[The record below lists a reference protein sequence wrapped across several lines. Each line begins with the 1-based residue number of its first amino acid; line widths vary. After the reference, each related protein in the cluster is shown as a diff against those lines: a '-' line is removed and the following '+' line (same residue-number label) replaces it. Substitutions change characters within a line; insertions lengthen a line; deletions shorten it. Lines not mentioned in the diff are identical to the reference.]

1 MAADSIQLVIDYEN
15 GNLKFVS
22 KEAEDELSSSG
33 KKSGKQFSNNFT
45 KSINASGGVKS
56 LLGTIGKIGAA
67 AAAVGSVALF
77 KSVKD
82 AATLEVINTQFE
94 VMLKSSSA
102 AQKQVEELQDFAAS
116 TPFQLTGLA
125 EATKQLLS
133 FGTAQKDII
142 PTLTQ
147 LGDIAAGVGADIT
160 DLTIPFGR
168 LVSTQKLTL
177 QELDK
182 FADRGVNIYAELA
195 KQTGTSLK
203 DIRDDISRGKIPF
216 EEFNKAL
223 TNMTGKSGLF
233 FKGMEK
239 QSKTLTGVMSTLAD
253 NLFNVSANF
262 GKAFSPVVIK
272 IANDVIKVIK
282 DVNKEITESFNVF
295 EDVLNP
301 LIAVNEAIITY
312 VIAPLELLGN
322 IGVTVFDLLVSGVAT
337 TVAAFGQL
345 GGTIG
350 SLLSKFGIADELSQG
365 LQDFADTSAATAAEA
380 ALKVGESASSILDF
394 DASTKLAQK
403 NEELRAYF
411 QTQRE
416 IVAVEGT
423 ATKEV
428 LDAQVTGVGETS
440 QTFAAMLVGTFK
452 EVEIGITQTKK
463 QMAVAAKQ
471 TASIVKNGLAKGISG
486 GIQNIATS
494 LAKGEDV
501 FANFG
506 NFLLGTIGDLA
517 IQLGSFFIAQ
527 GIAVQAMEA
536 VQPGSGAIVAGAAL
550 VAVGSLLKAAS
561 GGGGASASTG
571 GGAGGGGGALA
582 SQAEPT
588 SEFIEEAGGVSAP
601 QTVLNINV
609 EGNIR
614 DDAAFTRQLVEDI
627 GTEGGKQ
634 GLVFDN
640 FATV

>member
-203 DIRDDISRGKIPF
+203 NIRDDISRGKIPF

-253 NLFNVSANF
+253 NLFNVSANL

-272 IANDVIKVIK
+272 IAKDVIKVIK

-322 IGVTVFDLLVSGVAT
+322 IGITVFDLLVSGVAT
-337 TVAAFGQL
+337 TVAAFGML

-411 QTQRE
+411 QTQNA
-416 IVAVEGT
+416 IVAEEN
-423 ATKEV
+423 TKGGQV
-428 LDAQVTGVGETS
+428 LDANIQDTGAKT
-440 QTFAAMLVGTFK
+440 QTFAKLLGDTFK
-452 EVEIGITQTKK
+452 GVSVGINKTKDEMKNVSDQTSK
-463 QMAVAAKQ
+463 
-471 TASIVKNGLAKGISG
+471 IVKNGLAKGISG

-506 NFLLGTIGDLA
+506 KFLLGTIADLA
-517 IQLGSFFIAQ
+517 IQLGSFFIAE
-527 GIAVQAMEA
+527 GIAVTALNA
-536 VQPGSGAIVAGAAL
+536 VSGTGAIAAGAAL
-550 VAVGSLLKAAS
+550 VALGSLLKAS
-561 GGGGASASTG
+561 I
-571 GGAGGGGGALA
+571 GGGGGAAA
-582 SQAEPT
+582 SSGGGGGPSPAFASDNEPT

>member
-15 GNLKFVS
+15 GNIKFVS
-22 KEAEDELSSSG
+22 KEAEDELAASG
-33 KKSGKQFSNNFT
+33 KRSGSRFSKRFT
-45 KSINASGGVKS
+45 DSIKASGGVKS
-56 LLGTIGKIGAA
+56 LLSSIGKVGAA
-67 AAAVGSVALF
+67 ATALSGVALF
-77 KSVKD
+77 KSIKD
-82 AATLEVINTQFE
+82 AGKLETIEAQFTTI
-94 VMLKSSSA
+94 LKSSA
-102 AQKQVEELQDFAAS
+102 AAEKQVRSLQDFAAT
-116 TPFQLTGLA
+116 TPFKLDGLST
-125 EATKQLLS
+125 ATRQLLS
-133 FGTAQKDII
+133 FGVAQKDII
-142 PTLTQ
+142 PTLSK
-147 LGDIAAGVGADIT
+147 LGDLASGAGAELT
-160 DLTIPFGR
+160 ELTIPFGR
-168 LVSTQKLTL
+168 LVATQKLTL
-177 QELDK
+177 IELDK
-182 FADRGVNIYAELA
+182 FSDRGINLYQQLA
-195 KQTGTSLK
+195 DQTGRSIK
-203 DIRDDISRGKIPF
+203 EMRGAITKGQIPY
-216 EEFNKAL
+216 EEFTKAISNL
-223 TNMTGKSGLF
+223 TSKQGIF
-233 FKGMEK
+233 FKGMETR
-239 QSKTLTGVMSTLAD
+239 SKTLQGVTSTLAD
-253 NLFNVSANF
+253 NLFNLSANF
-262 GKAFSPVVIK
+262 GKAFSPLI
-272 IANDVIKVIK
+272 IKVSRDIIK
-282 DVNKEITESFNVF
+282 SMQELNKEVTKNFDVF
-295 EDVLNP
+295 RDVVSP
-301 LIAVNEAIITY
+301 LIVFNDALITY
-312 VIAPLELLGN
+312 VIAPLELVGN
-322 IGVTVFDLLVSGVAT
+322 IGVAVFDLLVSGVAT

-365 LQDFADTSAATAAEA
+365 LQDFADTSASTAAEA
-380 ALKVGESASSILDF
+380 ALAVGNSASSILDF
-394 DASTKLAQK
+394 DVSTKLAEK
-403 NEELRAYF
+403 NEQLRGYF
-411 QTQRE
+411 QTQRA
-416 IVAVEGT
+416 IVETEGA

-428 LDAQVTGVGETS
+428 LDTQVAGVGETS
-440 QTFAAMLVGTFK
+440 QTFAAMLIGTFK

-463 QMAVAAKQ
+463 QMAIAAKQ

-571 GGAGGGGGALA
+571 GGGGGGSTAIGSSVA
-582 SQAEPT
+582 PT
-588 SEFIEEAGGVSAP
+588 GEFIEEAGGVSAP